1 MTPWVGP
8 LKLGLNLSW
17 DSLLP
22 LTSTKCI
29 IKMFLKTFQ
38 LDQSLSNL
46 EGVKKNKYFNF

>member
-22 LTSTKCI
+22 LASIECI
-29 IKMFLKTFQ
+29 IKMFF
-38 LDQSLSNL
+38 
-46 EGVKKNKYFNF
+46 KNVSIRSKFI